1 MNARFTRRIRAAR
14 LLAVVAV
21 VGACALAAA
30 AAPAGAHGSARSAH
44 GAAGKTI
51 TLRYYSEVVGFVYRR
66 ADGTVAQ
73 QPSQNPAAG
82 DQLEVTELA
91 YKGTHK
97 SHAKKPSASTYTV
110 CVFKAAKGEPA
121 CEGAAALGGSQLLI
135 FHTAPGSDPVI
146 VGGTG
151 RYMGATGGAAMT
163 EIANSN
169 NSDIVITVNLRK

>member
-1 MNARFTRRIRAAR
+1 MNARFARRIQAAR
-14 LLAVVAV
+14 RLAVVAV

-51 TLRYYSEVVGFVYRR
+51 TLRFYSEVVGLVYRR
-66 ADGTVAQ
+66 ADGTVAP

-97 SHAKKPSASTYTV
+97 NHAKKPSASTFTV
-110 CVFKAAKGEPA
+110 CIFKAAKREPT
-121 CEGAAALGGSQLLI
+121 CEGAAALGGNQLLI
-135 FHTAPGSDPVI
+135 VHTAPGSDSAI

-151 RYMGATGGAAMT
+151 RYTGATGGVAMT
-163 EIANSN
+163 EVANSN
-169 NSDIVITVNLRK
+169 NSDIVLTVNLRK